1 MARKPNYDKHPFVA
15 CGAEDECAVGW
26 AAIAQRLPNHGV
38 LCIECYPGADVDE
51 IAREFA
57 GRLLPRQVIDV
68 RKLYRSQDELR
79 ALFAPHLTDDRVF
92 GHMNGV
98 TIADYFASDLLES
111 ARAQIAAANPL
122 QLTVVI
128 GAGASLVTGAHAAI
142 VYADMARW
150 EIQLRFR
157 NGSLGNLG
165 LSNEDDDFTEKYK
178 CGFFLEWRAADRLKR
193 QLWEQIGF
201 FLDTN
206 TSSCPKLISGAEMRK
221 SLAKVVQQPFRVVPY
236 FDPGPWGGH
245 WMEAVCDLPLDK
257 PNHAWCFDCVP
268 EENSLLLGFGDERFE
283 IPSIDVVFSHP
294 IELLGEAVYAR
305 FGAEF
310 PIRFDLLDT
319 MGGGNLSM
327 QVHPL
332 AAYIKQQFGM
342 DYTQD
347 ESYYLLDAGEGATVY
362 LGLREGVDAAAMV
375 HELREAE
382 EGTDPFPAEKYVQQ
396 WPAKAHDHFLI
407 PAGTIHCS
415 GKDSMVLEISATPY
429 IFTFKLWDWG
439 RLGMDG
445 RARPIHLEHGLRNIQ
460 WDRTTAWTEA
470 NLVNRIAPVAHGDGW
485 RTERTGLHELEFID
499 VLRTWFTGTVSLSTE
514 HTVHVL
520 NLVKGEEAMLESP
533 THAFA
538 PVPLHYAE
546 TMIVPAAVGAW
557 TIRPAGESLGAECA
571 IVVARVRRAEEAK

>member
-1 MARKPNYDKHPFVA
+1 
-15 CGAEDECAVGW
+15 
-26 AAIAQRLPNHGV
+26 
-38 LCIECYPGADVDE
+38 
-51 IAREFA
+51 
-57 GRLLPRQVIDV
+57 
-68 RKLYRSQDELR
+68 
-79 ALFAPHLTDDRVF
+79 
-92 GHMNGV
+92 
-98 TIADYFASDLLES
+98 
-111 ARAQIAAANPL
+111 
-122 QLTVVI
+122 
-128 GAGASLVTGAHAAI
+128 
-142 VYADMARW
+142 
-150 EIQLRFR
+150 
-157 NGSLGNLG
+157 
-165 LSNEDDDFTEKYK
+165 
-178 CGFFLEWRAADRLKR
+178 
-193 QLWEQIGF
+193 
-201 FLDTN
+201 
-206 TSSCPKLISGAEMRK
+206 
-221 SLAKVVQQPFRVVPY
+221 
-236 FDPGPWGGH
+236 
-245 WMEAVCDLPLDK
+245 
-257 PNHAWCFDCVP
+257 
-268 EENSLLLGFGDERFE
+268 
-283 IPSIDVVFSHP
+283 
-294 IELLGEAVYAR
+294 
-305 FGAEF
+305 
-310 PIRFDLLDT
+310 
-319 MGGGNLSM
+319 
-327 QVHPL
+327 
-332 AAYIKQQFGM
+332 
-342 DYTQD
+342 
-347 ESYYLLDAGEGATVY
+347 LLDAGEGATVY

-470 NLVNRIAPVAHGDGW
+470 NLVNRIAPVAHRDGW

-571 IVVARVRRAEEAK
+571 IVVARVRRAVEAK